1 MAPSWDVHD
10 LGNRAGGGCNP
21 RSVGLTPRSPPK
33 RRSAHQCFEQRK
45 ILCLIRIDLPI
56 RDDHGARRVEE
67 DLTMLTRD
75 IRGIDIFGG
84 RRHLKPL
91 LDLLALVVVELELP
105 HQLAHKGPLLVLN
118 LEIRPGE
125 RADEPHQPK
134 PILTIQSVHGPTLRG
149 DTAGGKG
156 SFGGRDAN
164 EATCGARSDVLL
176 QDEEEDPQAQEQ
188 RHPHAQEKAKEKHTV
203 AFSEGHHCLV
213 EVRRLFRCK
222 WKLLDLLALH
232 LFHVTRAWAGAPPPT
247 RGRIRAGHRVGFPR
261 SAFRPREKVPMTTKV
276 TMPQL
281 GESVVEGT
289 VGRWLVKEGDRV
301 EKDQPI
307 VEILT
312 DKADTEVPSPVAGVV
327 TQIHAEVDQ
336 IVEVGG
342 VLCEV
347 DEAASAAAQ
356 GSSSAT
362 VSAAQDAPATAPD
375 AHASPSVRKLARER
389 DVNLDELRGT
399 GEGGRITRE
408 DVLAAANRAEAA
420 RPHPASPPPPPG
432 APHAESGPTAAP
444 TGAFRMPPY
453 TPSPG
458 DEVVPFTRRRRIIAD
473 HMVFSKRVAPDV
485 VTFAECD
492 LYRTAKLRDAHK
504 GAYKKEG
511 LNLTF
516 MAFVAHATARALREF
531 PELNARVLDDAY
543 VKLKHLNLG
552 IAVDTP
558 EGLVVPVIKDADEL
572 SIRGLAKAIIDL
584 AERARNSKLT
594 PDDLANKTFT
604 ISNPGRRGNLV
615 GGAIIS
621 QPNVGILRLG
631 TIKKRPVVIER
642 DGEDILAIHPVM
654 YMALTYDHRVV
665 DGVHANGFL
674 YRISEILEEGDFEV

>member
-1 MAPSWDVHD
+1 
-10 LGNRAGGGCNP
+10 
-21 RSVGLTPRSPPK
+21 
-33 RRSAHQCFEQRK
+33 
-45 ILCLIRIDLPI
+45 
-56 RDDHGARRVEE
+56 
-67 DLTMLTRD
+67 
-75 IRGIDIFGG
+75 
-84 RRHLKPL
+84 
-91 LDLLALVVVELELP
+91 
-105 HQLAHKGPLLVLN
+105 
-118 LEIRPGE
+118 
-125 RADEPHQPK
+125 
-134 PILTIQSVHGPTLRG
+134 
-149 DTAGGKG
+149 
-156 SFGGRDAN
+156 
-164 EATCGARSDVLL
+164 
-176 QDEEEDPQAQEQ
+176 
-188 RHPHAQEKAKEKHTV
+188 
-203 AFSEGHHCLV
+203 
-213 EVRRLFRCK
+213 
-222 WKLLDLLALH
+222 
-232 LFHVTRAWAGAPPPT
+232 
-247 RGRIRAGHRVGFPR
+247 
-261 SAFRPREKVPMTTKV
+261 MTTKV

-312 DKADTEVPSPVAGVV
+312 DKADTEVPSPVAGVL
-327 TQIHAEVDQ
+327 TKIHAGVDEV
-336 IVEVGG
+336 VEVGA

-347 DEAASAAAQ
+347 DENASAGAEPAAPEER
-356 GSSSAT
+356 GTAE
-362 VSAAQDAPATAPD
+362 AATAS
-375 AHASPSVRKLARER
+375 AEAQASPSVRKLARER
-389 DVNLDELRGT
+389 DVDIAQLTGS
-399 GEGGRITRE
+399 GEGGRVTRE
-408 DVLAAANRAEAA
+408 DVLAAAERPSAERPAA
-420 RPHPASPPPPPG
+420 ATPRPAAPPPRPQ
-432 APHAESGPTAAP
+432 APAAAP

-453 TPSPG
+453 VPSPG
-458 DEVVPFTRRRRIIAD
+458 DEIVPFTRRRRIIAD
-473 HMVFSKRVAPDV
+473 HMVFSKHVAPDV

-492 LYRTAKLRDAHK
+492 MFRTAKLRDAHK

-584 AERARNSKLT
+584 AERARNGKLT
-594 PDDLANKTFT
+594 PDDLSNKTFT

-674 YRISEILEEGDFEV
+674 YRISEILEQGDFEV